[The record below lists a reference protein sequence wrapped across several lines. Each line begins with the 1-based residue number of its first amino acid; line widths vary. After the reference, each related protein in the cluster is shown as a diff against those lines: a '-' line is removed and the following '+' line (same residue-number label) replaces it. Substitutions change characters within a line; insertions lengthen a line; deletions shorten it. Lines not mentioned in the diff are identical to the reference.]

1 MRPEPGQPH
10 ASPQPDGVRGLGRH
24 RACGQHLVVEEC
36 EVAGDAQ
43 LQAGGQAQRAHAG
56 REPAVPLRAR
66 PSARFRQRM

>member
-1 MRPEPGQPH
+1 
-10 ASPQPDGVRGLGRH
+10 
-24 RACGQHLVVEEC
+24 VEEC